1 MMEQNNEIWYRL
13 RGPGLVC
20 LCALLCFFG
29 SRISQK
35 SASIAV
41 SSTGESSSPV
51 VYLTFETVYGK
62 EPTEEIL
69 DILASYQAKAAFF
82 VTEEWAEKYPDT
94 VERMDLE
101 GHKVRTLSK
110 PGKNGSGLS
119 AADIEWDID
128 SEDWKNYGA
137 ASVAETVLQNP
148 GLKNRAVI
156 RFHSGTRDTA
166 EALGDV
172 ICGLREKGYELAVLF
187 T

>member
-1 MMEQNNEIWYRL
+1 MEQNNVIWYRL

-20 LCALLCFFG
+20 LCALVFFFG
-29 SRISQK
+29 SRISRK
-35 SASIAV
+35 SGSVAV

-51 VYLTFETVYGK
+51 VYLIFETVYGK

-69 DILASYQAKAAFF
+69 DILASYQAGAAFF

-94 VERMDLE
+94 VERMNLA
-101 GHKVRTLSK
+101 GHKVRTA
-110 PGKNGSGLS
+110 GKHGNELTS
-119 AADIEWDID
+119 DIVKWDID
-128 SEDWKNYGA
+128 SEDWKDYGA
-137 ASVAETVLQNP
+137 AAVAETVLQNP

-172 ICGLREKGYELAVLF
+172 IRGLREKGYELAVLSEK
-187 T
+187 